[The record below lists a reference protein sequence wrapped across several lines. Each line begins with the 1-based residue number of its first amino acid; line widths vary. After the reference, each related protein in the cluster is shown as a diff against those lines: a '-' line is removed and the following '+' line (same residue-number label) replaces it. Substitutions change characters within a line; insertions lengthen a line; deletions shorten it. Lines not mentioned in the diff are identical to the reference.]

1 MNNLEEVKMLFQLL
15 FPEWKCT
22 YASTNSF
29 ILDHAIQFIQLN
41 DSVYFSNISFRD
53 NLVRDDLEILNKI
66 RSKFFVLTAEDL
78 LPTYY
83 ALGGLRN
90 DTLKGS
96 N

>member
-1 MNNLEEVKMLFQLL
+1 MNNLEKVKLLFQLL

-29 ILDHAIQFIQLN
+29 ILDNTIQFIQLN
-41 DSVYFSNISFRD
+41 DSVYFSNISFRY
-53 NLVRDDLEILNKI
+53 NSVRDDLEILNKI

-90 DTLKGS
+90 DILKGS

>member
-1 MNNLEEVKMLFQLL
+1 MNNLEEVKLLFQLL

-29 ILDHAIQFIQLN
+29 VLDSSIHFIQFN

-53 NLVRDDLEILNKI
+53 NLVRDDSRILNKI
-66 RSKFFVLTAEDL
+66 RSKFFVLTTDL

-83 ALGGLRN
+83 ALGGLR
-90 DTLKGS
+90 DDILKGS

>member
-29 ILDHAIQFIQLN
+29 VLDHTIQFIQFN
-41 DSVYFSNISFRD
+41 DSVYFSNISFVVEI
-53 NLVRDDLEILNKI
+53 NSEILNKI
-66 RSKFFVLTAEDL
+66 RSKFFVFTTDL
-78 LPTYY
+78 LPSYY

-90 DTLKGS
+90 DILKGS

>member
-29 ILDHAIQFIQLN
+29 VLDNAIQFIQLN

-66 RSKFFVLTAEDL
+66 RSKFFVLTTDL
-78 LPTYY
+78 FPAYY
-83 ALGGLRN
+83 ELGGLRN
-90 DTLKGS
+90 DILKGS

>member
-1 MNNLEEVKMLFQLL
+1 MNNLEEVKLLFQLL

-22 YASTNSF
+22 YTSTNSF
-29 ILDHAIQFIQLN
+29 ILDHSIQFIQFN
-41 DSVYFSNISFRD
+41 GSVYFQTHWNGSK
-53 NLVRDDLEILNKI
+53 VLNKI
-66 RSKFFVLTAEDL
+66 RSKFFVLTTDL

-90 DTLKGS
+90 DILKGS

>member
-1 MNNLEEVKMLFQLL
+1 MNNLEEVKLLFQLL

-29 ILDHAIQFIQLN
+29 ILDHSIQFIQLN

-66 RSKFFVLTAEDL
+66 RSKFFVLTSDL
-78 LPTYY
+78 LPACY
-83 ALGGLRN
+83 ALGGLR
-90 DTLKGS
+90 DDILKGS

>member
-29 ILDHAIQFIQLN
+29 VLDHTIQFIQLN
-41 DSVYFSNISFRD
+41 DSVYFSNISFVVEI
-53 NLVRDDLEILNKI
+53 NSEILNKI
-66 RSKFFVLTAEDL
+66 RSKFFVFTTDL
-78 LPTYY
+78 LPSYY